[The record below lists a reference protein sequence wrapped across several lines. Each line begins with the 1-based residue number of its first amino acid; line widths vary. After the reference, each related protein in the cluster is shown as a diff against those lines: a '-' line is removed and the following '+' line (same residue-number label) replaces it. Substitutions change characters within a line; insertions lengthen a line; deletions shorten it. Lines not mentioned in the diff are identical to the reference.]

1 VSSGGRGSALRVL
14 AVDHT
19 AGVPSFRKKFAAIGA
34 HPEIDLTVLAP
45 ERWVE
50 NYRVVEADSENR
62 EEYRLV
68 TGSVGWPGYE
78 NRAFFRSGLG
88 KTIRRTRPHVLHLWE
103 EPFSVIT
110 LQALSLAAVW
120 APRALPIFFSSDNLS
135 RGFRYAYRPAAFYA
149 GVERF
154 AHRRCVAGTAVSAD
168 VAGVLRDKGF
178 SKPIEVIPLGVDLAD
193 YPADPRGDR
202 GEIGRR
208 AGPDEAR
215 VRLDLDPPI
224 VAFLGRLLH
233 QKGVDL
239 LIRAVA
245 RLEPPRPSLAIVGEG
260 PERDSL
266 ERLAAEVGI
275 LHRTRFL
282 PLVPHERVPELLA
295 AIDVLV
301 LPSRALPKL
310 KEQFGRVL
318 IEGMAGGCVTIGSSS
333 GAIPDVL
340 ANGGL
345 IFEEENVD
353 SLGGALTRALGEPA
367 LAEKLRIEGRR
378 RVREHYTWDAI
389 AKQVVAFYGRVLG
402 SRPIGAARP
411 RHDAPPGA

>member
-1 VSSGGRGSALRVL
+1 VL

-19 AGVPSFRKKFAAIGA
+19 AGVLPFRKKFAAIAA
-34 HPEIDLTVLAP
+34 HPEIELTVLAP

-50 NYRVVEADSENR
+50 NYRVVEADSKKR
-62 EEYRLV
+62 EREDRHEYRFV
-68 TGSVGWPGYE
+68 TGSVGWAGYE

-88 KTIRRTRPHVLHLWE
+88 RTIRRARPHVLHLWE

-135 RGFRYAYRPAAFYA
+135 RGFRYAYRPSAFYA

-154 AHRRCVAGTAVSAD
+154 AHRRCVAGTAVSDEVAD
-168 VAGVLRDKGF
+168 VLRDKGF
-178 SKPIEVIPLGVDLAD
+178 SKPIEVIPHGVELTD
-193 YPADPRGDR
+193 YPADPRSGR
-202 GEIGRR
+202 GEMGRR
-208 AGPDEAR
+208 ADPDEAR
-215 VRLDLDPPI
+215 ARLGLDPPI

-245 RLEPPRPSLAIVGEG
+245 RIERPRPSLAIVGEG

-275 LHRTRFL
+275 LDRTRFL

-295 AIDVLV
+295 AIDILV
-301 LPSRALPKL
+301 LPSRTLPKL

-318 IEGMAGGCVTIGSSS
+318 IEGMAAGCVTIGSSS
-333 GAIPDVL
+333 GAIPGVL

-345 IFEEENVD
+345 IFEEDNVE
-353 SLGGALTRALGEPA
+353 SLRGALTRALGERA
-367 LAEKLRIEGRR
+367 LVEELRIEGRM
-378 RVREHYTWDAI
+378 RVREHYAWDAI
-389 AKQVVAFYGRVLG
+389 AKQIVAFYGRILEGRAHRGG
-402 SRPIGAARP
+402 SATA
-411 RHDAPPGA
+411 